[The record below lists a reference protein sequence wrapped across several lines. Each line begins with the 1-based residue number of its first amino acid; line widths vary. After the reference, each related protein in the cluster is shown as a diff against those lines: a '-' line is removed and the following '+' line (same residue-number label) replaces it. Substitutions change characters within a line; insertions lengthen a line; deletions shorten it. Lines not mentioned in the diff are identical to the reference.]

1 VIVDPGLQ
9 GERTELAWTRSSLSL
24 VTCSL
29 VAARLLL
36 DREDWWIAVALV
48 LIAAAG
54 LAIGQTAKRYLKR
67 IDRARA
73 VGTAMPATAWHL
85 GSLAL
90 LVVGL
95 AGVSLAAVTLLTV
108 GG

>member
-1 VIVDPGLQ
+1 VTVDPGLQ
-9 GERTELAWTRSSLSL
+9 GERTELAWTRASLAL

-36 DREDWWIAVALV
+36 DRRDWWIAAVLV

-54 LAIGQTAKRYLKR
+54 IAIGQAAKRYLKR
-67 IDRARA
+67 VDRARA
-73 VGTAMPATAWHL
+73 AGTAMPTTAWHL

-95 AGVSLAAVTLLTV
+95 AGVSLAAVTLLIIR
-108 GG
+108 G